1 MRYDSSTYTDLTDE
15 ELIQRVQDGDEAAF
29 AQLAA
34 RHSSRI
40 WQLVVF
46 NSRQIRDAE
55 EIFQD
60 VWVAVWENIGGL
72 REVSSFGAWLRKIAW
87 TTCRRYYTAK
97 SHTRGEIL
105 QSAEELAETIDRDV
119 LARSRETEL
128 RAAVTEAVHHLPERV
143 RAVAV
148 LYYLELWTV
157 NEIAEELGLAV
168 GTVKTRLSQIR
179 TLLREEFG
187 VAERFKE
194 EVKRGTTMT
203 YEKEVAKPSGDKTK
217 VFGVGNAGGNV
228 IKRMMAADWKEV
240 EFYAVNTD
248 LEALRTCEGATQIQI
263 GVDTTQGFS
272 ADANSEIGRS
282 AAEENLETLDAAL
295 AGARLVFVVAGM
307 GGGTGT
313 GAAPVIASLAREHG
327 ALTIGVGTRPFDSE
341 GQHRAEQA
349 DFGHYELR
357 ENTDAVIVVPNQRLF
372 DTVDAEPSMSEA
384 LRISDETVLRGVK
397 SVADIIVESGDITVD
412 FDDVASVM
420 QNAGPVLMGIGKAN
434 GENRA
439 RIAAENAVSSP
450 LLDGA
455 EMSDAPGLIVHISAP
470 QDFMMHELDAGMT
483 VIKDVAPQ
491 AQIIFGLVYRDDNP
505 EPEDT
510 VDVTVLA
517 TGVETQSEPTTPF
530 STQQDGTSPEGG
542 TYVPSKTS
550 SEFVHLHN
558 HSEYSMLDG
567 ACRIPDMVD
576 WAVENSVPAVA
587 LTDHG
592 NMFGAWELYNKA
604 TEAGV
609 KPIIGCEVYV
619 AQGGRKTRAQEP
631 GGPYHLTLLAEDAT
645 GYQNLLELVSLG
657 YTEGFNRKPRIDM
670 EILREH
676 RDGIIALTGCIQGQ
690 VPQLLCANQRDEA
703 VQNFKTLME
712 IMGERN
718 LYVEIQ
724 NHYIDKELE
733 AYPVMVQLAKEFNLP
748 LVGTNDCHYL
758 RKSDHGMHDVLLCI
772 QMKKTVNDQKR
783 PRFDNHFYFK
793 SVDEMREALKDY
805 PPEAISNTLEIANR
819 CNLQLDYRQDAMPK
833 YEIPDGQ
840 THDSYLRELCYQGLR
855 KKYGELSEPIRQR
868 IDYELDIIK
877 QSGYANYFLIV
888 SDYVNYA
895 HKQGYPLSARGSAA
909 SSLVLYAL
917 DVIGFNPM
925 DYGCLFER
933 FLNLERLNPP
943 DIDIDFADRA
953 REPVIE
959 YLAKK
964 YGADS
969 VGKVATFATL
979 GAKASIK
986 DVGRA
991 LEVPP
996 EKVQKLTQ
1004 LIPPFPGIT
1013 LDEVLERVPE
1023 FQTLAELPENR
1034 ELIEISK
1041 AVEGMKRH
1049 VSCHASAI
1057 VVTEGPLTN
1066 YVPLFKDRHDQVA
1079 TQFEGKIVE
1088 DVGIIKFDSLGLRS
1102 LTEIHDCLQMI
1113 KANRD
1118 IEIELAEIPF
1128 NDEQTYSLIGNG
1140 RIAGLF
1146 QLEGSSGMYR
1156 VVTELK
1162 PDNFEEFSAIPALY
1176 RPGPIENGD
1185 MQRYIDRKN
1194 GLQPV
1199 QYMHPSFEGA
1209 LKSTYGVCIYQEQVM
1224 QIAHD
1229 IAGFTFAEAD
1239 ILRAAMGKRNEALLT
1254 TQREKFVEGAMK
1266 KGFAKEE
1273 AEEIF
1278 ELLEPIGRYAFNK
1291 SHTVA
1296 YSMLAYRMA
1305 YLKTHYPHEFMAAMM
1320 TGEAG
1325 DATKIV
1331 RYREECR
1338 KLADFLGVEIDLLPL
1353 DVNSSEKG
1361 YTVEGTAIRSGFI
1374 AVKGIGNEAVDQIL
1388 EARDAGGVF
1397 ASLEDFR
1404 ARVDGVGERGIES
1417 LVKSGAFDAV

>member
-15 ELIQRVQDGDEAAF
+15 ELIQRVQDDDEAAF

-60 VWVAVWENIGGL
+60 VWVAVWENIGSL

-97 SHTRGEIL
+97 SRTRGEIL
-105 QSAEELAETIDRDV
+105 QSAEQLAETIDRDV
-119 LARSRETEL
+119 LARFRETEL

-157 NEIAEELGLAV
+157 NEIAEELGLAA

-187 VAERFKE
+187 VE
-194 EVKRGTTMT
+194 EVKRGTPMT
-203 YEKEVAKPSGDKTK
+203 HQKEVAKPSGYKIK

-228 IKRMMAADWKEV
+228 IKRMMASNWEEV

-248 LEALRTCEGATQIQI
+248 VEALRTCEGATQIQI

-272 ADANSEIGRS
+272 ADANPEIGRS

-295 AGARLVFVVAGM
+295 TDARLVFVVAGM

-313 GAAPVIASLAREHG
+313 GATPVIASLAREHE
-327 ALTIGVGTRPFDSE
+327 ALTIGVVTLPFDFE
-341 GQHRAEQA
+341 DQRRTEQA
-349 DFGHYELR
+349 AYGCQELQAY
-357 ENTDAVIVVPNQRLF
+357 TDAVIVVPNQRLL
-372 DTVDAEPSMSEA
+372 DTVDVQPSPSEA
-384 LRISDETVLRGVK
+384 FRMSDETVLRGIKVITE
-397 SVADIIVESGDITVD
+397 IITESGEINIDFTDIQ
-412 FDDVASVM
+412 SIM
-420 QNAGPVLMGIGKAN
+420 QDTGRVLIGIGQAQ

-439 RIAAENAVSSP
+439 QTAMKHAVSSP
-450 LLDGA
+450 LLDG
-455 EMSDAPGLIVHISAP
+455 SKLDDAPGLITTIIAP
-470 QDFMMHELDAGMT
+470 PDFMMNELDAAMT
-483 VIKDVAPQ
+483 VLKDTTPE
-491 AQIIFGLVYRDDNP
+491 AQIIFGLVYKDGEP
-505 EPEDT
+505 KPEDT

-517 TGVETQSEPTTPF
+517 TGIATQSEPTTPL
-530 STQQDGTSPEGG
+530 STQRDGTPSDGG
-542 TYVPSKTS
+542 TYIPSKTG

-604 TEAGV
+604 TEAGINPV
-609 KPIIGCEVYV
+609 IGCEVYV
-619 AQGGRKTRAQEP
+619 AQGSRKTREREP

-670 EILREH
+670 EILREY

-690 VPQLLCANQRDEA
+690 VPQLLCSNRRDAA

-712 IMGERN
+712 IMGEHN
-718 LYVEIQ
+718 LYVELQ

-758 RKSDHGMHDVLLCI
+758 RKSDHEMHDVLLCI
-772 QMKKTVNDQKR
+772 QTKKTVNDQKR

-833 YEIPDGQ
+833 YEIPDGH
-840 THDSYLRELCYQGLR
+840 THDSYLSALCYQGLR
-855 KKYGELSEPIRQR
+855 EKYGELSEPIRQR

-979 GAKASIK
+979 GARASIK

-991 LEVPP
+991 LGMPL
-996 EKVQKLTQ
+996 EKVVKLTE
-1004 LIPPFPGIT
+1004 LIPHTPGIT

-1034 ELIEISK
+1034 ELIQISK

-1066 YVPLFKDRHDQVA
+1066 YVPLFKDKHDQVA

-1088 DVGIIKFDSLGLRS
+1088 DVGMVKFDSLGLRS
-1102 LTEIHDCLQMI
+1102 LTEIYDCLQMVEANHGVKI
-1113 KANRD
+1113 KLED
-1118 IEIELAEIPF
+1118 IPF
-1128 NDEQTYSLIGNG
+1128 DDAPTYSLVSNG
-1140 RIAGLF
+1140 LIAGLF

-1176 RPGPIENGD
+1176 RPGPVENGD

-1194 GLQPV
+1194 GVQPV
-1199 QYMHPSFEGA
+1199 AYMHPSFEGA

-1239 ILRAAMGKRNEALLT
+1239 ILRAAMGKRNEALLA
-1254 TQREKFVEGAMK
+1254 TQREKFVEGAVK
-1266 KGFAKEE
+1266 KGFAKAE

-1278 ELLEPIGRYAFNK
+1278 ELLEPTARYAFNK

-1305 YLKTHYPHEFMAAMM
+1305 YLKVHYPHEFMAAMM
-1320 TGEAG
+1320 TGESGASM
-1325 DATKIV
+1325 KIA
-1331 RYREECR
+1331 RYRAECG
-1338 KLADFLGVEIDLLPL
+1338 KLADFLSVEIDLLPL
-1353 DVNSSEKG
+1353 DINKSEKG
-1361 YTVEGTAIRSGFI
+1361 YTVEGNAIREGFI
-1374 AVKGIGNEAVDQIL
+1374 AAERIGNEVIDKIL
-1388 EARDAGGVF
+1388 AARESGSVF

-1404 ARVDGVGERGIES
+1404 TRVDCVGERIIES